1 MGVHNYMDRKTF
13 RWKLIHDTNIGY
25 NTTSFGSRLL
35 EDRHE
40 GLKCSYNLHY
50 CSGGNAMS
58 ETMLIID
65 DDEIVLRSCRR
76 IFETEGFEVTTTA
89 NPQESLNLVSGK
101 PFDVILVD
109 WMMPG
114 FDGMDVVEE
123 IDKRSPNSTIVMI
136 SGHPSVGRATEAM
149 KRGAMDYVSKPFK
162 PQEIIEVVKKA
173 VRRKVTEEKKATGR
187 FERLMKSWQFPVPT
201 IEDKAPKNIAETV
214 AQTVGVAKAT
224 SPWLSV
230 FVLGIL
236 AGAYVGFGGFLSTTV
251 TFDTAAKLGT
261 GITKLLSGAVFS
273 VGLMLVVI
281 AGAELFTGNNLMVSS
296 VMSKE
301 ITFTQMMKRWG
312 LVFVANF
319 LGSILITI
327 LFYYSGLWKTG
338 DGALGAAAVK
348 IAYSKVSLTFSEAL
362 WRGIGCNWLVCLA
375 VWMAMAA
382 RQTIG
387 KIFAIFFPIMAFV
400 ALGFEH
406 CIANM
411 YFIPTGIL
419 FVQKLQLPIAAGID
433 TGMINWVH
441 FLWKNLLPVTI
452 GNIIGGTVF
461 VGMSYWGAYLRP
473 VKTSKPS

>member
-1 MGVHNYMDRKTF
+1 MAEK
-13 RWKLIHDTNIGY
+13 
-25 NTTSFGSRLL
+25 
-35 EDRHE
+35 
-40 GLKCSYNLHY
+40 
-50 CSGGNAMS
+50 
-58 ETMLIID
+58 MLIID
-65 DDEIVLRSCRR
+65 DDEIVLKSCRR
-76 IFETEGFEVTTTA
+76 IFEKEGFEVTTTET
-89 NPQESLNLVSGK
+89 PQEGLKLVTEK
-101 PFDVILVD
+101 AFDVILVD

-123 IDKRSPNSTIVMI
+123 IDKRSPNSAMVMV

-149 KRGAMDYVSKPFK
+149 KRGAMDYIPKPFK
-162 PQEIIEVVKKA
+162 PQEIIEVVKRA
-173 VRRKVTEEKKATGR
+173 VRRKVTEETKAVGR
-187 FERLMKSWQFPVPT
+187 FEKMMKAWQFPVPT
-201 IEDKAPKNIAETV
+201 LEDKAPKNIAETV

-230 FVLGIL
+230 LVLGIL
-236 AGAYVGFGGFLSTTV
+236 GGSYTGFGGYLSTTV
-251 TFDTAAKLGT
+251 TFDAAAKLGT
-261 GITKLLSGAVFS
+261 GLTKLLSGAAFS

-296 VMSKE
+296 VMLKE
-301 ITFTQMMKRWG
+301 ISFGTMMKRWG

-319 LGSILITI
+319 VGSLLVTI
-327 LFYYSGLWKTG
+327 LFFYSGLWKTG
-338 DGALGAAAVK
+338 DGALGVAAVK
-348 IAYSKVSLTFSEAL
+348 IAYSKIHLTFSEAL

-375 VWMAMAA
+375 VWMALAA

-387 KIFAIFFPIMAFV
+387 KIFAIFFPVMAFV

-406 CIANM
+406 CVANM

-419 FVQKLQLPIAAGID
+419 FVQKLPLPAIAGID
-433 TGMINWVH
+433 PSMINWVN

-473 VKTSKPS
+473 ARAPKPQ